1 MIRPAFG
8 RGPVPILAAF
18 CFLIAAGVADADA
31 KVYEP
36 ESIMLDNGMQVVAI
50 TDQRVPV
57 VTHMVWYRVG
67 GADEAPGETG
77 LAHFLEH
84 LLFKGTDKVPSGA
97 FSRAVSRNGGQDNA
111 FTGYDY
117 TAYFQTIASDKL
129 PMVMEM
135 EADRMVNLTLDPD
148 EVAAERQVV
157 LEERRSRVDNSPAAL
172 LGERTDAALYLNYP
186 YRRPLIGWAHEIEA
200 LTREN
205 ALAFYRKW
213 YAPNNA
219 ILVVAGDITMERLK
233 PLAEKYYGAIPA
245 RSVPERIRPAEP
257 EQISARRVE
266 LTHPLAGQ
274 VSWARRWL
282 APSRFWGESRHVM
295 PLSVLAEVIGG
306 GSTSRLYKELVIE
319 QKVALSVGA
328 FYGGGT
334 IGPATF
340 GFYGQPADG
349 HTVQDLE
356 RAVESELEAI
366 LRDGVDP
373 AEVARA
379 VKAMEAS
386 AVYARDSVTAPA
398 HSVGRS
404 LAVGR
409 TIDEIESWPEEVG
422 AVTVEQVMEA
432 ARAVLRKPGHVTS
445 VLRPKPAS

>member
-1 MIRPAFG
+1 MRFPAIG
-8 RGPVPILAAF
+8 RGALFLALFCIL
-18 CFLIAAGVADADA
+18 ISGGPAGA

-36 ESIMLDNGMQVVAI
+36 ESFTLPNGMQVVAI

-57 VTHMVWYRVG
+57 VTHMVWYKVG

-84 LLFKGTDKVPSGA
+84 LLFKGTEKVPSGE
-97 FSRAVSRNGGQDNA
+97 FSRIVSRNGGQGNA

-129 PMVMEM
+129 PLVMEM
-135 EADRMVNLTLDPD
+135 EADRMTNLTLDED

-172 LGERTDAALYLNYP
+172 LSERTNAALYLNYP

-219 ILVVAGDITMERLK
+219 ILVVAGDITMERLM
-233 PLAEKYYGAIPA
+233 PLAEKYYGVIPA
-245 RSVPERIRPAEP
+245 RPVPERVRPAEP
-257 EQISARRVE
+257 EQIAARRVE
-266 LTHPLAGQ
+266 LAHPLAAQ
-274 VSWARRWL
+274 ESWTRRWL
-282 APSRFWGESRHVM
+282 APSRFWGESRHVL
-295 PLSVLAEVIGG
+295 PLAVLAEVIGG
-306 GSTSRLYKELVIE
+306 GSTSRLYKKLVIE
-319 QKVALSVGA
+319 QKIALSVGA
-328 FYGGGT
+328 FSGGGD
-334 IGPATF
+334 IGPSTF
-340 GFYGQPADG
+340 GFYGVPAEG
-349 HTVQDLE
+349 HS
-356 RAVESELEAI
+356 VEELEKAIETELQAI

-379 VKAMEAS
+379 VKSMKAS

-398 HSVGRS
+398 HAVGQA

-409 TIDEIESWPEEVG
+409 TIEQIENWPEEVG
-422 AVTVEQVMEA
+422 AVTAEQVMEA
-432 ARAVLRKPGHVTS
+432 AHAILTKPGHVTS
-445 VLRPKPAS
+445 ILRPKPAS